1 MAWFECIGGEG
12 GGSGTDIFNEL
23 IENCPSNMLAFLGSQ
38 AQSDSQTYNI
48 GTGYTKG
55 IALVS
60 YYGPGA
66 VRGATINGTLRV
78 RLWFSGSYR
87 DIYMT
92 KISTVRD
99 ESRARALE
107 YWECDID
114 PTLNL
119 AGCEFFANNYEYNNG
134 TRINAN
140 LWLLK

>member
-1 MAWFECIGGEG
+1 MVLFQCGFGH
-12 GGSGTDIFNEL
+12 SGPDIFEKIINT
-23 IENCPSNMLAFLGSQ
+23 CPSNILAFLGSP
-38 AQSDSQTYNI
+38 AQDDSQTFNF
-48 GTGYTKG
+48 GSGYTKG
-55 IALVS
+55 LALVS

-66 VRGATINGTLRV
+66 VQGATINGTLRA

-87 DIYMT
+87 DVYMT

-99 ESRARALE
+99 DARARALE
-107 YWECDID
+107 YWECEID

-119 AGCEFFANNYEYNNG
+119 SGVEFYASNYEYNNG